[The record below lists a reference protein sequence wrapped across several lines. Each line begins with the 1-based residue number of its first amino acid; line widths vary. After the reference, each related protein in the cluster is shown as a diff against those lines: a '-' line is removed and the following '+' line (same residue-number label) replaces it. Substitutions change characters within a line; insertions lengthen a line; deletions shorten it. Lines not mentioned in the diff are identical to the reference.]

1 MRNSIRDKAF
11 FTDCIM
17 AGGDIRE
24 LAEWAVDAG
33 FSLRKFRVFC
43 EFMLIKES

>member
-1 MRNSIRDKAF
+1 MTDTPRDKAF
-11 FTDCIM
+11 FADCIL
-17 AGGDIRE
+17 AGGEIRN

-43 EFMLIKES
+43 EFMLVRDK